1 MVMLLFHL
9 LFISWISC
17 VHGTISE
24 RGIAEEAFPYIKT
37 AVQKSFLKSVD
48 EVTISI
54 ERDVDD
60 FISIQIEW

>member
-1 MVMLLFHL
+1 MLLFHL
-9 LFISWISC
+9 ILVSWISC
-17 VHGTISE
+17 IARLG
-24 RGIAEEAFPYIKT
+24 GITEEAFPYIKT

-60 FISIQIEW
+60 FILLNIGW